1 MTTKV
6 SDEKVEQTPG
16 KAPDE
21 GKDTEGGKL
30 EEEKK
35 EKPKAPEKPAMI
47 PISQL
52 FKYSPMS

>member
-1 MTTKV
+1 MTPKV
-6 SDEKVEQTPG
+6 DDEKVDETPE
-16 KAPDE
+16 KALDE
-21 GKDTEGGKL
+21 GKDTEGGKS

-35 EKPKAPEKPAMI
+35 EKPQAPEKPAMI